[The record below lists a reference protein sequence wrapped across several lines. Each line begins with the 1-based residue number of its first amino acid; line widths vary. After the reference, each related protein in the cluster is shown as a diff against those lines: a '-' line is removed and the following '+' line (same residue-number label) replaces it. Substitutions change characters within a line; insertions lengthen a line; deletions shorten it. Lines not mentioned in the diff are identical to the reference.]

1 MEILQNLLGA
11 LKYLL
16 YAVVVLSLLV
26 WLFFNYAPAFG
37 GKPDEHSTQR
47 MVHSKNFRAGKFVN
61 LVSTQVSTSSGERK
75 TSIFDWI
82 LTPDGKNPSKPL
94 PSESF
99 DRDSLTEGKFVWLG
113 HSTLLMKTSGVVIMT
128 DPVFNRASPV
138 PLIGNPFSLQNPIV
152 IDDLPAVD
160 AVIISHDHYDHL
172 DYQAITDLSEH
183 VDHFFVPLGVKA
195 HLQRWG
201 VNGERI
207 SELDWYDSEL
217 YRGLKLTLAPA
228 RHFSGRRFSNRNG
241 TLWGSWVIDSKT
253 LSAYF
258 SGDGGYSE
266 TFKIIGE
273 KYGPFD
279 IAFMEN
285 GAYNINWAKIHMMPE
300 QTVQASIDLNA
311 RVLFPIHWSKF
322 DLSVHPWDEPV
333 IRITAE
339 AKRRGVTVAT
349 PLIGEVFDLE
359 HLPQAH
365 WWEALRTETDQSVIN
380 GNNQKLLQE

>member
-1 MEILQNLLGA
+1 MEILQNLLVA

-16 YAVVVLSLLV
+16 YAAVVLSLLV
-26 WLFFNYAPAFG
+26 WLFLNYAPAFG
-37 GKPDEHSTQR
+37 GKPDENSTQR
-47 MVHSKNFRAGKFVN
+47 MTHSKNFRGGKFVN
-61 LVSTQVSTSSGERK
+61 LASTQVSTSSGSRK
-75 TSIFDWI
+75 ISIFDWVF
-82 LTPDGKNPSKPL
+82 TPDGKNPAKPL

-138 PLIGNPFSLQNPIV
+138 VLIGNPFSLQNPIA
-152 IDDLPAVD
+152 IDDLPTVD

-172 DYQAITDLSEH
+172 DYQAITDLSER
-183 VDHFFVPLGVKA
+183 VDRFFVPLGVKA

-207 SELDWYDSEL
+207 SELDWYESEL

-228 RHFSGRRFSNRNG
+228 RHFSGRRFSNRNE

-266 TFKIIGE
+266 TFKTIGE

-285 GAYNINWAKIHMMPE
+285 GAYNLNWANIHMMPE

-322 DLSVHPWDEPV
+322 DLSVHPWDEPA

-339 AKRRGVTVAT
+339 AKRRDVTVAT

-359 HLPQAH
+359 KLPQVH
-365 WWEALRTETDQSVIN
+365 WWEALRTESDRLVIS
-380 GNNQKLLQE
+380 GNSQKVLQE

>member
-1 MEILQNLLGA
+1 MEILHNLLVA

-16 YAVVVLSLLV
+16 YAAVVLSLLV
-26 WLFFNYAPAFG
+26 GLFLNYAPAFG
-37 GKPDEHSTQR
+37 GKPDEDSIQR
-47 MVHSKNFRAGKFVN
+47 MTHSKNFRAGKFSN
-61 LVSTQVSTSSGERK
+61 LVSTQVTTSSGK
-75 TSIFDWI
+75 SKISIFDWI
-82 LTPDGKNPSKPL
+82 FPPDGKNPAKPL

-99 DRDSLTEGKFVWLG
+99 DRESFTEGKFVWLG

-138 PLIGNPFSLQNPIV
+138 VLIGNPFSLQNPIA

-172 DYQAITDLSEH
+172 DYQAIKDLSER
-183 VDHFFVPLGVKA
+183 VDRFFVPLGVKA

-207 SELDWYDSEL
+207 SELDWYESEL

-228 RHFSGRRFSNRNG
+228 HHFSGRRFSNRNE
-241 TLWGSWVIDSKT
+241 TLWGSWVIDSKA
-253 LSAYF
+253 LKAYF
-258 SGDGGYSE
+258 SGDGGYSD
-266 TFKIIGE
+266 TFKIIGD

-285 GAYNINWAKIHMMPE
+285 GAYNLNWANSHMMPE

-322 DLSVHPWDEPV
+322 DLSIHPWDEPA

-339 AKRRGVTVAT
+339 AKRRDVTVAT

-359 HLPQAH
+359 KLPQVH
-365 WWEALRTETDQSVIN
+365 WWEALRAQVDGAVMT
-380 GNNQKLLQE
+380 GNNQ

>member
-1 MEILQNLLGA
+1 MEILQNLLVA

-16 YAVVVLSLLV
+16 YAAVVLSLLV
-26 WLFFNYAPAFG
+26 WLFLNYAPAFG
-37 GKPDEHSTQR
+37 GKPDEDSTQR
-47 MVHSKNFRAGKFVN
+47 MTNSKNFSVGKFSN
-61 LVSTQVSTSSGERK
+61 LVSTQVTTSSGK
-75 TSIFDWI
+75 SKISIFDWI
-82 LTPDGKNPSKPL
+82 FPPDGKNPAKPL

-99 DRDSLTEGKFVWLG
+99 DRESFTEGKFVWLG

-138 PLIGNPFSLQNPIV
+138 VLIGNPFSLQNPIA

-172 DYQAITDLSEH
+172 DYQAIKDLSER
-183 VDHFFVPLGVKA
+183 VDRFFVPLGVKA

-201 VNGERI
+201 VTGERI
-207 SELDWYDSEL
+207 SELDWYESEL

-228 RHFSGRRFSNRNG
+228 RHFSGRRFSNRNE
-241 TLWGSWVIDSKT
+241 TLWGSWVIDSKA
-253 LSAYF
+253 LKAYF

-266 TFKIIGE
+266 TFKIIGD

-285 GAYNINWAKIHMMPE
+285 GAYNLNWANSHMMPE

-322 DLSVHPWDEPV
+322 DLSIHPWDEPA

-339 AKRRGVTVAT
+339 AKRRDVTVAT

-359 HLPQAH
+359 KLPQVH
-365 WWEALRTETDQSVIN
+365 WWEALRAQVDGPVMTGIN
-380 GNNQKLLQE
+380 Q

>member
-1 MEILQNLLGA
+1 MEILQNLLGT

-16 YAVVVLSLLV
+16 YAVTLLSLLV
-26 WLFFNYAPAFG
+26 WLFLNYAPVFG
-37 GKPDEHSTQR
+37 GKPDGDSAGR
-47 MVHSKNFRAGKFVN
+47 MIHSKNFRGGKFIN
-61 LVSTQVSTSSGERK
+61 LVSTRVSTSSGK
-75 TSIFDWI
+75 SKISIFDWI
-82 LTPDGKNPSKPL
+82 FPPDGKNPAKPL

-99 DRDSLTEGKFVWLG
+99 DRNSFTEGKFVWLG

-138 PLIGNPFSLQNPIV
+138 PLIGNPFALQHPIA
-152 IDDLPAVD
+152 IDDLPTVD

-172 DYQAITDLSEH
+172 DYQAIKDLSER
-183 VDHFFVPLGVKA
+183 VDRFFVPLGVKA

-207 SELDWYDSEL
+207 SELDWYESEL

-228 RHFSGRRFSNRNG
+228 RHFSGRRFNNRNE
-241 TLWGSWVIDSKT
+241 TLWGSWIVESKT

-266 TFKIIGE
+266 TFKTIGQ

-285 GAYNINWAKIHMMPE
+285 GAYNLNWANIHMLPE

-322 DLSVHPWDEPV
+322 DLSVHPWDEPI
-333 IRITAE
+333 IRVTAE
-339 AKRRGVTVAT
+339 AKRRDVTVAT
-349 PLIGEVFDLE
+349 PFMGEVFDLDK
-359 HLPQAH
+359 LPPAP
-365 WWEALRTETDQSVIN
+365 WWEALRTESDRLAIN
-380 GNNQKLLQE
+380 DNSQKVLQD